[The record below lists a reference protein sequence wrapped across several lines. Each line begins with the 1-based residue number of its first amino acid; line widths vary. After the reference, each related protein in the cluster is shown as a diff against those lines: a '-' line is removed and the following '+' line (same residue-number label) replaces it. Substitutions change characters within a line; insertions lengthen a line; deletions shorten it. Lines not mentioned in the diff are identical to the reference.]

1 MEEEDLRQEGEEE
14 GLHQEEEEED
24 GLPQRG
30 VEGDLHQE
38 EEEDLEL
45 HHHLVVPTAGAVWVT
60 M

>member
-14 GLHQEEEEED
+14 GLHQEEEEE
-24 GLPQRG
+24 GLPQEV

-45 HHHLVVPTAGAVWVT
+45 HHHLLVPTAEAVWVT